1 MKTIRRVI
9 QIMAIGM
16 ACVYCFGCSS
26 TKLRNSAKVESTTI
40 EKNAESLHTMNQH
53 SYDRVIRVGDSTAAT
68 YRVII
73 FPKDSF
79 QFSMNEGF
87 IGKATKVELF
97 GQTMRHKQIYD
108 STIIDSKIDYQ
119 ESLQL
124 EREKKEQQI
133 SVSKAVTR
141 KKIPGLWMVL
151 VGIGVVVGVGW
162 YLRRKL
168 NKNG

>member
-1 MKTIRRVI
+1 
-9 QIMAIGM
+9 M
-16 ACVYCFGCSS
+16 ACISCFGCSS
-26 TKLRNSAKVESTTI
+26 TKLRNSEKVESTTI
-40 EKNAESLHTMNQH
+40 EKNAESLRTMNQH

-73 FPKDSF
+73 FPTDSF

-87 IGKATKVELF
+87 IGKATKVELI
-97 GQTMRHKQIYD
+97 GQTRRHKQIYD
-108 STIIDSKIDYQ
+108 STTIDSKVDYQ
-119 ESLQL
+119 KSLQS

-151 VGIGVVVGVGW
+151 VGIGVVLGLGR
-162 YLRRKL
+162 YLKR
-168 NKNG
+168 NIY